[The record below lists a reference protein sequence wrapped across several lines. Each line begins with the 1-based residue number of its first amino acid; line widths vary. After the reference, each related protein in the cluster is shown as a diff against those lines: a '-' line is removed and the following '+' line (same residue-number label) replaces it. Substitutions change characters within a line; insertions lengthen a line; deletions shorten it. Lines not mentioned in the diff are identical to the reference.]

1 MNTILGIDVPASF
14 EGLPADQVSELV
26 DRVREAG
33 LAALRQGSLT
43 TAQIAEAEKATA
55 FVRDGRAYLASLA
68 ETEEEVN
75 AQLDALEA
83 ELAAEDGGDVDPGD
97 EPPDEDD
104 ETDDDDNGGGD
115 GAEEEVP
122 ARRETERETTT
133 EREAETVTAAVQY
146 RRRRP
151 RASQLAEHVPQD
163 QVSLVPE
170 QAPMIALPGNST
182 INAGERFESTAV
194 LADALQ
200 QRWRQLGGGS
210 DERLAVCRINAN
222 YPEQL
227 HLVAGDNSENI
238 ARFGGLDIRTPQ
250 AQQAITAAVCAP
262 AQPYYGL
269 GCESSL
275 ARPMWASL
283 PKYQAP
289 RGNVSVYPSPKL
301 EDITGG
307 PAGSGMGIW
316 TQEMDADPDAVKT
329 CARIPCA
336 EPQTYGIYGAYACMT
351 IKNMMAMTYPELVEA
366 YLNRLGALHA
376 SMRERALLDGVL
388 GSVNVKN
395 VTADAGGESAS
406 IFTIATLLEL
416 LSAAREVERFDD
428 VTFVGWAP
436 RWVREAL
443 RVDLARQKRTGG
455 SAAER
460 VAARG
465 TVDSMFSA
473 LGVDMNWVYDT
484 PSSGWAAPDGID
496 DGGEV
501 PHLPTE
507 APFIL
512 APRGNFRALD
522 GGNLTI
528 GVTNNN
534 IYRDN
539 ESNRHNE
546 FTIFMENFEGIID
559 FGCTSYE
566 LKITG
571 FCPSGVQTED
581 GPAYACA

>member
-14 EGLPADQVSELV
+14 EGLPADQVSDLV
-26 DRVREAG
+26 EQVREAA
-33 LAALRQGSLT
+33 LAALRQGSLST
-43 TAQIAEAEKATA
+43 TEVAEAEKATE
-55 FVRDGRAYLASLA
+55 FVRDGRTYLASLA
-68 ETEEEVN
+68 ETEDEVN
-75 AQLDALEA
+75 EHLDSLEA
-83 ELAAEDGGDVDPGD
+83 ELADADASDAPAED
-97 EPPDEDD
+97 EDEDED
-104 ETDDDDNGGGD
+104 ESSDDAPAEEGP
-115 GAEEEVP
+115 AEEEP
-122 ARRETERETTT
+122 
-133 EREAETVTAAVQY
+133 ETVTAAAVQY

-151 RASQLAEHVPQD
+151 TAKQLAEKVPQD
-163 QVSLVPE
+163 NVSLIPE
-170 QAPMIALPGNST
+170 QAPMVALPGNPGIS
-182 INAGERFESTAV
+182 AGDAFESTAV

-222 YPEQL
+222 YPSHL

-238 ARFGGLDIRTPQ
+238 ARFGGLDIHTTE

-275 ARPMWASL
+275 ARPLWASL

-307 PAGSGMGIW
+307 PTGSGMGIW
-316 TQEMDADPDAVKT
+316 TQAMDADPNAVKAE
-329 CARIPCA
+329 CATIPCA
-336 EPQTYGIYGAYACMT
+336 DPTTYGIYGAYACMT

-366 YLNRLGALHA
+366 YLNRLGAVHA
-376 SMRERALLDGVL
+376 AARERALLDGML
-388 GSVNVKN
+388 ASVNLKN
-395 VTADAGGESAS
+395 VTADADGESAS
-406 IFTIATLLEL
+406 IFTSAVLIEL
-416 LSAAREVERFDD
+416 LSAAREAERFDD
-428 VTFVGWAP
+428 VSFQGWAP

-443 RVDLARQKRTGG
+443 RVDLTRQRRTNGA
-455 SAAER
+455 SAASR
-460 VAARG
+460 VASRG
-465 TVDSMFSA
+465 DVDSLFTA
-473 LGVDMNWVYDT
+473 LGVNMTWVYDY
-484 PSSGWAAPDGID
+484 PSSGWDTQDGLD
-496 DGGEV
+496 DGSAV
-501 PHLPTE
+501 PTPPTE

-539 ESNRHNE
+539 ESNRHNQ
-546 FTIFMENFEGIID
+546 FTMFMENFEGIID

-566 LKITG
+566 LKIAG

-581 GPAYACA
+581 GAAVTCA